1 MALFHDVAGAVF
13 AAPALG
19 CYTQVNLDVL
29 KAFAFT
35 GVLGN
40 GFITYAVANT
50 NNHGRWISCGTGCIV
65 F

>member
-35 GVLGN
+35 GVLDNGLITHAMGN
-40 GFITYAVANT
+40 TV
-50 NNHGRWISCGTGCIV
+50 S
-65 F
+65 